1 MDLFGSILFY
11 DDYLFSE
18 DARARS
24 FATHYLLFS
33 RIQVCFISDDLAFE
47 IGDCWDVFPPSPP
60 PSPPGVMMSDLSE
73 I

>member
-1 MDLFGSILFY
+1 MDLFGRILFY

-24 FATHYLLFS
+24 FAKHYLLFS
-33 RIQVCFISDDLAFE
+33 RIQVCFISDDWRLRL
-47 IGDCWDVFPPSPP
+47 GDCWDCRDMFPP
-60 PSPPGVMMSDLSE
+60 PPGVMMSDLSE